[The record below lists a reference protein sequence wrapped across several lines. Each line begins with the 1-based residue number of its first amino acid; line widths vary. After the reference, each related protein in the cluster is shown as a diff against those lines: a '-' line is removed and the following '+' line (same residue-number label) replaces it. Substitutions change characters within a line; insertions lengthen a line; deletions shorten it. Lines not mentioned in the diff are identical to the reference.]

1 MDIQMVVKNSKG
13 VYYDISELVGDVEWS
28 TFLRDQPGKLTF
40 DFIND
45 GTVSFDHGSPVQFKV
60 GNKGVFSGYYFTK
73 SHTKDKIQKIT
84 CYDQLRYFQ
93 NKDIQVFKGIS
104 ASQMFE
110 KLCKE
115 FLINGKYKVVTP
127 SSYIVPYAIHDNK
140 TLYEMVQDGIDR
152 TLMNTKKLYTI
163 RDNYGVLEFND
174 IKNLDSGLV
183 IGDDSLLEDFDYTS
197 SIDEK
202 TYNKILLYSDHT
214 KKKQR
219 SIHVYPS
226 SYDKTNI
233 GKWGLLQFV
242 DKIPNGLN
250 DAQARQQ
257 AESLLQLYN
266 TPSYNLGLQAIG
278 DLRVFAGATIYVKIS
293 DITDITVDEKII
305 VTSCIHNFK
314 NNEHKMKM
322 SVMLERG
329 VIK

>member
-1 MDIQMVVKNSKG
+1 MDIQMVIKNSKG
-13 VYYDISELVGDVEWS
+13 VYYDISELVGDIEWS

-73 SHTKDKIQKIT
+73 SHTKDKIQEIT

-93 NKDIQVFKGIS
+93 NKDVDVLEAKT
-104 ASQMFE
+104 ASQYFE
-110 KLCKE
+110 KKCKE
-115 FLINGKYKVVTP
+115 FLTGGKYKVITP
-127 SSYIVPYAIHDNK
+127 SSYVIPYVVYDNV
-140 TLYEMVQDGIDR
+140 TLYEMMKDSIDR
-152 TLMNTKKLYTI
+152 TLMNTRKFYTI

-174 IKNLDSGLV
+174 IKNLDTGLV

-202 TYNKILLYSDHT
+202 TYNKIILYKDN
-214 KKKQR
+214 KKDKKNR
-219 SIHVYPS
+219 IYS
-226 SYDKTNI
+226 SQKDDNSRA
-233 GKWGLLQFV
+233 KWGLLQYV
-242 DKIPNGLN
+242 EGGNQGLN
-250 DAQARQQ
+250 KAQMDQKAI
-257 AESLLQLYN
+257 ALLNTYN
-266 TPSYNLGLQAIG
+266 TPSYGLTLDAIG
-278 DLRVFAGATIYVKIS
+278 DLRVFAGSTIYVKIS
-293 DITDITVDEKII
+293 DITDIKVDEKII
-305 VTSCIHNFK
+305 VTSCIHSFK